1 PSVEDSLMKHSLTA
15 ILAIVS
21 AAGLA
26 GIAQAQTT
34 TQPAAAPPG
43 AETTAPNTQL
53 QSNTAPATPSAAQPT
68 TATAAPKTA
77 PQANMQQSSGNDFW
91 SRNLSQDEVRQAQQ
105 QLAAQGLYRG
115 PVDGLAGAEMQ
126 RALIRFQQQNG
137 LRRTATLDRDTMS
150 LLANNAPA
158 NAPANATGAGANM
171 PATGPA
177 VGTSTPPAGT
187 NAPSGAGG
195 NSTTAPAAPTTQG
208 QPATRY

>member
-1 PSVEDSLMKHSLTA
+1 MKHSLTA
-15 ILAIVS
+15 VLAIVS

-34 TQPAAAPPG
+34 AEPAAAPAPA
-43 AETTAPNTQL
+43 AETTAPSTQS
-53 QSNTAPATPSAAQPT
+53 QSSTAPATPTAAQST
-68 TATAAPKTA
+68 TATAAPTAAPKAA
-77 PQANMQQSSGNDFW
+77 PQANMQQSSANDFW

-137 LRRTATLDRDTMS
+137 LRQTATLDRDTMS
-150 LLANNAPA
+150 RLANNAPA

>member
-1 PSVEDSLMKHSLTA
+1 MKHSLTA
-15 ILAIVS
+15 VLAIVA

-34 TQPAAAPPG
+34 AEPAATPAPG
-43 AETTAPNTQL
+43 AEGTAPSTQS
-53 QSNTAPATPSAAQPT
+53 QSSTAPATPTAAQST
-68 TATAAPKTA
+68 TATAAPTAAPKAA
-77 PQANMQQSSGNDFW
+77 PQANMQQSSANDFW

-137 LRRTATLDRDTMS
+137 LRQTATLDRDTMS
-150 LLANNAPA
+150 RLAN

-171 PATGPA
+171 QPTGPA
-177 VGTSTPPAGT
+177 VGASTPPAGT

-195 NSTTAPAAPTTQG
+195 NSTTAPAAPTTTQQG

>member
-1 PSVEDSLMKHSLTA
+1 MKHSLTA
-15 ILAIVS
+15 VLAIVS

-34 TQPAAAPPG
+34 AEPAAAPAPA
-43 AETTAPNTQL
+43 AETTAPSTQS
-53 QSNTAPATPSAAQPT
+53 QSSTAPATPSAAQST
-68 TATAAPKTA
+68 TATAAPTA
-77 PQANMQQSSGNDFW
+77 APKAGPQANMQQSSADDFW

-137 LRRTATLDRDTMS
+137 LRQTATLDRDTMS
-150 LLANNAPA
+150 RLAN

-171 PATGPA
+171 QPTGPA
-177 VGTSTPPAGT
+177 VGASTPPTGT
-187 NAPSGAGG
+187 NPPSGAGG
-195 NSTTAPAAPTTQG
+195 NSTTAPAVPTTQG

>member
-1 PSVEDSLMKHSLTA
+1 MKHSLTA
-15 ILAIVS
+15 MLAIVS

-34 TQPAAAPPG
+34 SQPAAAPPG

-115 PVDGLAGAEMQ
+115 PVDGLAGPDMQ

-137 LRRTATLDRDTMS
+137 LRRTATLDQETMNR
-150 LLANNAPA
+150 LASSGPTTAP
-158 NAPANATGAGANM
+158 GAGMN
-171 PATGPA
+171 PPPTGQTTGPA
-177 VGTSTPPAGT
+177 VGASTPPANT
-187 NAPSGAGG
+187 MAPAGAGG
-195 NSTTAPAAPTTQG
+195 NTTTTPTAPNTTQG
-208 QPATRY
+208 QSLTR

>member
-1 PSVEDSLMKHSLTA
+1 MKHSLTA
-15 ILAIVS
+15 VLAIVS

-34 TQPAAAPPG
+34 AEPAATPAPG
-43 AETTAPNTQL
+43 AETTAPSTQS
-53 QSNTAPATPSAAQPT
+53 QSSTAPATPSAAQPT
-68 TATAAPKTA
+68 TATTASTAAPKAA
-77 PQANMQQSSGNDFW
+77 PQANMQQSSANDFW

-126 RALIRFQQQNG
+126 RALIRFQQQNR
-137 LRRTATLDRDTMS
+137 LRQTATLDRDTMS
-150 LLANNAPA
+150 RLAN

-171 PATGPA
+171 QPTGPA
-177 VGTSTPPAGT
+177 VGASTPPAGT

-195 NSTTAPAAPTTQG
+195 NSTTAPAAPATQG

>member
-1 PSVEDSLMKHSLTA
+1 MKHSLTA

-34 TQPAAAPPG
+34 SQPAAAPPG

-137 LRRTATLDRDTMS
+137 LRRTATLDQETMNR
-150 LLANNAPA
+150 LASNGPTTAP
-158 NAPANATGAGANM
+158 GAGMN
-171 PATGPA
+171 PPPTGQTTGPA
-177 VGTSTPPAGT
+177 VGASTPPANT
-187 NAPSGAGG
+187 TAPAGAGG
-195 NSTTAPAAPTTQG
+195 NTTTTPTAPNTTQG
-208 QPATRY
+208 QPLTR

>member
-1 PSVEDSLMKHSLTA
+1 MKHSLTA

-26 GIAQAQTT
+26 GIAQAQTAA
-34 TQPAAAPPG
+34 QPAATPAPG
-43 AETTAPNTQL
+43 AETTAPNPQL
-53 QSNTAPATPSAAQPT
+53 QSNTAPATPSATQPT

-137 LRRTATLDRDTMS
+137 LRRTATLDQETMNR
-150 LLANNAPA
+150 LASNGPTTAP
-158 NAPANATGAGANM
+158 GAGMN
-171 PATGPA
+171 PPPTGQTTGPA
-177 VGTSTPPAGT
+177 VGASTPPANT
-187 NAPSGAGG
+187 TAPAGAGG
-195 NSTTAPAAPTTQG
+195 NTTTTPTAPNTTQG
-208 QPATRY
+208 QPLTR

>member
-1 PSVEDSLMKHSLTA
+1 MKHSLTA
-15 ILAIVS
+15 VLAIVS

-34 TQPAAAPPG
+34 AEPAAAPAPA
-43 AETTAPNTQL
+43 AETTAPSTQS
-53 QSNTAPATPSAAQPT
+53 QSSTAPATPTAAQST
-68 TATAAPKTA
+68 TATAAPTAAPKAA
-77 PQANMQQSSGNDFW
+77 PQANMQQSSANDFW

-137 LRRTATLDRDTMS
+137 LRQTATLDRDTMS
-150 LLANNAPA
+150 RLANNAPA

-171 PATGPA
+171 QPTGPA
-177 VGTSTPPAGT
+177 VGASTPPAGT